1 MGEIDNIIKNSTKAE
16 LLEKLAEY
24 LKEYDKTVIV
34 LIQDGEKGKF
44 SSKTLL
50 LGIESLYDACGIIEV
65 AKHDLL
71 HDTEGETYGD

>member
-1 MGEIDNIIKNSTKAE
+1 MSDIDNIIKNSSKAE
-16 LLEKLAEY
+16 LLEKLGEY
-24 LKEYDKTVIV
+24 LKEYDKAVIV
-34 LIQDGEKGKF
+34 LIQDDKDGKF

-71 HDTEGETYGD
+71 HDTEGKAYGD